1 MNKLQSDNLLSALCL
16 HNNDNIL
23 ITLKN
28 LNFGMVL
35 SEYGITMDA
44 PALSGQK
51 IARFDIQ
58 KDDPIIKYG
67 TVIGFAD
74 SNIKK
79 GQVLTNKNVLFKEFN
94 REHNYCSK
102 YKPTNYIENNL
113 QKRFMGYKRHDGR
126 VGTRNYIAIV
136 STVNCSATV
145 VHEIASYF
153 TSEKL
158 KDYKNIDGV
167 AAFSH
172 STGCGMEL
180 SGEPMNLLYRTL
192 GGYIKHP
199 NIAATLVVGL
209 GCERCQVGG
218 LFQNQKLDQDD
229 PFVET
234 LIMQENGG
242 TSSTIKAGIEIVKKM
257 LHGINQSIDVIVP
270 RGGKSLVAMVQE
282 EARVPVFAHLE
293 GICHIFVDKVA
304 LVDKSVDVCLN
315 AKMRRPGI
323 CGAVETILVHKE
335 IADEFMPQLINA
347 LKAQACE
354 IRGCNKTQKFNQNI
368 VEALDEDWAKEYLL
382 PIVSIKIVSSFN
394 EAIEH
399 IDSYSS
405 GHTESI
411 LTEDLNRASKFQ
423 KEIDSA
429 IVMHNTSTQF
439 ADGGEFGL
447 GGEIGIATG
456 KFHARGPVGVD
467 QLTSFKYLVNGNG
480 QIRI

>member
-1 MNKLQSDNLLSALCL
+1 MMTDNINQIGINAKKAARILAKTSSEQKNHALQAMSKYVLADKKNILEANKLDIENSKS
-16 HNNDNIL
+16 
-23 ITLKN
+23 KN
-28 LNFGMVL
+28 L
-35 SEYGITMDA
+35 SESFIDRLELNEERVQSISDTLLEIESFKDPVGKILDSWQRPNGLHISRVSTPLGVIGIIFESRPNVTADA
-44 PALSGQK
+44 GALSLKSGNASILRGGSDSINSCLAIHK
-51 IARFDIQ
+51 SLIKGLKDADINEHTIQ
-58 KDDPIIKYG
+58 IIKN
-67 TVIGFAD
+67 TD
-74 SNIKK
+74 
-79 GQVLTNKNVLFKEFN
+79 
-94 REHNYCSK
+94 R
-102 YKPTNYIENNL
+102 
-113 QKRFMGYKRHDGR
+113 
-126 VGTRNYIAIV
+126 
-136 STVNCSATV
+136 
-145 VHEIASYF
+145 
-153 TSEKL
+153 
-158 KDYKNIDGV
+158 
-167 AAFSH
+167 
-172 STGCGMEL
+172 
-180 SGEPMNLLYRTL
+180 
-192 GGYIKHP
+192 
-199 NIAATLVVGL
+199 
-209 GCERCQVGG
+209 
-218 LFQNQKLDQDD
+218 
-229 PFVET
+229 
-234 LIMQENGG
+234 
-242 TSSTIKAGIEIVKKM
+242 EIVKTM

-270 RGGKSLVAMVQE
+270 RGGKSLVAMVEE

-293 GICHIFVDKVA
+293 GICHIFVDKTANVS
-304 LVDKSVDVCLN
+304 KSVDVCLN

-368 VEALDEDWAKEYLL
+368 VKALDEDWATEYLL

-467 QLTSFKYLVNGNG
+467 QLTSFKYFVNGNG
-480 QIRI
+480 QIRT

>member
-1 MNKLQSDNLLSALCL
+1 MDIEKIGINAKEAAKILAKTSSEQKNHALEAMSKHILADKKTILDANKIDIENAESKKLSASFIDRLKL
-16 HNNDNIL
+16 NEERITSISD
-23 ITLKN
+23 TLK
-28 LNFGMVL
+28 
-35 SEYGITMDA
+35 
-44 PALSGQK
+44 
-51 IARFDIQ
+51 
-58 KDDPIIKYG
+58 
-67 TVIGFAD
+67 
-74 SNIKK
+74 
-79 GQVLTNKNVLFKEFN
+79 
-94 REHNYCSK
+94 
-102 YKPTNYIENNL
+102 
-113 QKRFMGYKRHDGR
+113 
-126 VGTRNYIAIV
+126 
-136 STVNCSATV
+136 
-145 VHEIASYF
+145 EIASFKDPVGKILDSWQRPNGLQISRVSTPLGVIGIIYESRPNV
-153 TSEKL
+153 TADAGALSLKAGNASILRGGSDSIYSCLAIHMSLVKGL
-158 KDYKNIDGV
+158 KD
-167 AAFSH
+167 AAIS
-172 STGCGMEL
+172 
-180 SGEPMNLLYRTL
+180 
-192 GGYIKHP
+192 
-199 NIAATLVVGL
+199 
-209 GCERCQVGG
+209 
-218 LFQNQKLDQDD
+218 
-229 PFVET
+229 
-234 LIMQENGG
+234 ENAIQIIED
-242 TSSTIKAGIEIVKKM
+242 TDREIVKKM

-467 QLTSFKYLVNGNG
+467 QLTSFKYFVNGNG

>member
-1 MNKLQSDNLLSALCL
+1 MDIKKIGINAKEAAKILAKTSSEQKNHALEAMSKHILADKKTILDANKIDIENAESKKLSASFIDRLKL
-16 HNNDNIL
+16 NEERITSISD
-23 ITLKN
+23 TLK
-28 LNFGMVL
+28 
-35 SEYGITMDA
+35 
-44 PALSGQK
+44 
-51 IARFDIQ
+51 
-58 KDDPIIKYG
+58 
-67 TVIGFAD
+67 
-74 SNIKK
+74 
-79 GQVLTNKNVLFKEFN
+79 
-94 REHNYCSK
+94 
-102 YKPTNYIENNL
+102 
-113 QKRFMGYKRHDGR
+113 
-126 VGTRNYIAIV
+126 
-136 STVNCSATV
+136 
-145 VHEIASYF
+145 EIASFNDPVGKILDSWQRPNGLQISRVSTPLGVIGIIYESRPNV
-153 TSEKL
+153 TADAGALSLKAGNASILRGGSDSIYSCLAIHMSLVKGL
-158 KDYKNIDGV
+158 KD
-167 AAFSH
+167 AAIS
-172 STGCGMEL
+172 
-180 SGEPMNLLYRTL
+180 
-192 GGYIKHP
+192 
-199 NIAATLVVGL
+199 
-209 GCERCQVGG
+209 
-218 LFQNQKLDQDD
+218 
-229 PFVET
+229 
-234 LIMQENGG
+234 ENAIQIIED
-242 TSSTIKAGIEIVKKM
+242 TDREIVKKM

-368 VEALDEDWAKEYLL
+368 VKALDEDWATEYLL

-467 QLTSFKYLVNGNG
+467 QLTSFKYFVNGNG
-480 QIRI
+480 QIRT

>member
-1 MNKLQSDNLLSALCL
+1 MDIKKIGINAKEAAKILAKTSSEQKNHALEAMSKHILADKKTILDANKIDIENAESKKLSASFIDRLKL
-16 HNNDNIL
+16 NEERITSISD
-23 ITLKN
+23 TLK
-28 LNFGMVL
+28 
-35 SEYGITMDA
+35 
-44 PALSGQK
+44 
-51 IARFDIQ
+51 
-58 KDDPIIKYG
+58 
-67 TVIGFAD
+67 
-74 SNIKK
+74 
-79 GQVLTNKNVLFKEFN
+79 
-94 REHNYCSK
+94 
-102 YKPTNYIENNL
+102 
-113 QKRFMGYKRHDGR
+113 
-126 VGTRNYIAIV
+126 
-136 STVNCSATV
+136 
-145 VHEIASYF
+145 EIASFKDPVGKILDSWQRPNGLKILRVSTPLGVIGIIYESRPNV
-153 TSEKL
+153 TADAGALSLKAGNASILRGGSDSIYSCLAIHMSLVKGL
-158 KDYKNIDGV
+158 KD
-167 AAFSH
+167 AAIS
-172 STGCGMEL
+172 
-180 SGEPMNLLYRTL
+180 
-192 GGYIKHP
+192 
-199 NIAATLVVGL
+199 
-209 GCERCQVGG
+209 
-218 LFQNQKLDQDD
+218 
-229 PFVET
+229 
-234 LIMQENGG
+234 ENAIQIIED
-242 TSSTIKAGIEIVKKM
+242 TDREIVKKM

-368 VEALDEDWAKEYLL
+368 VKALDEDWATEYLL

-467 QLTSFKYLVNGNG
+467 QLTSFKYFVNGNG